1 MIYFTI
7 ALSLSLNRLYL
18 IKVPFVFI
26 SFAKEFPIFKG
37 KGVAQMP
44 QEDIVRHQISH
55 DVLLIASKI
64 YQPLYDLPKKPFF
77 Q

>member
-26 SFAKEFPIFKG
+26 SFVKEFPIFKG

-44 QEDIVRHQISH
+44 QEDIFRHQISH
-55 DVLLIASKI
+55 DVLLIPSKI
-64 YQPLYDLPKKPFF
+64 Y
-77 Q
+77 